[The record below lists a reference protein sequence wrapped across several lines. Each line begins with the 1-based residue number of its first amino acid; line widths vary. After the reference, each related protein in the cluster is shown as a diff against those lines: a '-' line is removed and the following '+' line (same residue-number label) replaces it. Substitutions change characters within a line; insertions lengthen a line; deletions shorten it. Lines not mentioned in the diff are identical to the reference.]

1 MKENFLF
8 FEKRKKKHSNIR
20 YRHRISRRDRTETT
34 LKKNE
39 KKNNKTRREKSLNPS
54 KLRRWSTVP
63 SFPPPPSLFSIAYVV
78 SKASPCLSMLFF
90 FRVRSFA
97 DNVQTRTSP
106 PSPLG
111 LPVVSTVREERTHQT
126 ALYTFWCFGLIDR
139 KGTRSSVQ
147 KKKLRKR
154 KENKKNHL
162 STTKLYTILRR
173 QFDVYFISIYLYLLF
188 VHLSNSGWWWWH
200 TGTCYWHIC
209 ILTPDVTSSFHFFY
223 SKLSVTAGLKKSK
236 QK

>member
-8 FEKRKKKHSNIR
+8 FEKRKKNKHSNIR
-20 YRHRISRRDRTETT
+20 RRHRISRRDRTETT

-39 KKNNKTRREKSLNPS
+39 KKNKKRKIIESVKVTTMIHGS
-54 KLRRWSTVP
+54 VI
-63 SFPPPPSLFSIAYVV
+63 PPPSLFSLAYVV

-97 DNVQTRTSP
+97 DNVHTRTSS

-126 ALYTFWCFGLIDR
+126 ALYTFCCFGLIDR

-147 KKKLRKR
+147 KKNKEKEKR
-154 KENKKNHL
+154 IKRIILVLKSFTL
-162 STTKLYTILRR
+162 SFAVSLMFILFLFIYTCCS
-173 QFDVYFISIYLYLLF
+173 YIYLT
-188 VHLSNSGWWWWH
+188 VDDGGG
-200 TGTCYWHIC
+200 TGPSAY
-209 ILTPDVTSSFHFFY
+209 
-223 SKLSVTAGLKKSK
+223 
-236 QK
+236 

>member
-1 MKENFLF
+1 MI
-8 FEKRKKKHSNIR
+8 HGSVI
-20 YRHRISRRDRTETT
+20 
-34 LKKNE
+34 
-39 KKNNKTRREKSLNPS
+39 
-54 KLRRWSTVP
+54 
-63 SFPPPPSLFSIAYVV
+63 PPPSLFSIAYVV